1 MKRLVLASNSPRRK
15 ELLAGLD
22 IPFEVR
28 VIKGIDES
36 HPEGVDIY
44 SIPEA
49 LAQRK
54 ASAYKDN
61 LADDEVILTADTV
74 VILDEQ
80 ILEKPTSLENAKEML
95 RQLSGRSHSVVTG
108 VCIGTKEDL
117 NLSHFSVLTEVHF
130 KELTDEEIN
139 YYVETYRPLDK
150 AGAYGIQEWIG
161 YVGVT
166 GIDGSFYNVMGL
178 PVQRIHPELTKIINN
193 SI

>member
-1 MKRLVLASNSPRRK
+1 MKKLILASNSPRRK

-28 VIKGIDES
+28 VIDGIDES
-36 HPEGVDIY
+36 HPEGADIY
-44 SIPEA
+44 TIPEI

-54 ASAYKDN
+54 AAAYEGSIS
-61 LADDEVILTADTV
+61 DDEVILTADTV
-74 VILDEQ
+74 VILDEE
-80 ILEKPTSLENAKEML
+80 ILEKPASLDEAKEML
-95 RQLSGRSHSVVTG
+95 RRLSGRAHSVVTG

-117 NLSHFSVLTEVHF
+117 NYSHFSVLTEVRF
-130 KELTDEEIN
+130 KQLSDEEIN
-139 YYVETYRPLDK
+139 YYVETYKPLDK

-178 PVQRIHPELTKIINN
+178 PVQRIYPELIKVIR
-193 SI
+193 

>member
-1 MKRLVLASNSPRRK
+1 MKKLILASNSPRRK

-28 VIKGIDES
+28 VIDGIDES

-44 SIPEA
+44 SLPEI
-49 LAQRK
+49 LAQKK
-54 ASAYKDN
+54 ANAYKDHIS
-61 LADDEVILTADTV
+61 DDEVLLTADTV
-74 VILDEQ
+74 VILGEK

-95 RQLSGRSHSVVTG
+95 RQLSGKSHSVVTG
-108 VCIGTKEDL
+108 VCIGTKNDL
-117 NLSHFSVLTEVHF
+117 NHSHFSVLTEVRF
-130 KELTDEEIN
+130 KKLTEEEIN
-139 YYVETYRPLDK
+139 YYVETYKPLDK

-178 PVQRIHPELTKIINN
+178 PVQRLYPELIKIINL
-193 SI
+193 

>member
-1 MKRLVLASNSPRRK
+1 MKKLILASNSPRRK

-28 VIKGIDES
+28 VIDGIDES

-44 SIPEA
+44 SVPEI

-54 ASAYKDN
+54 AAAYEGCI
-61 LADDEVILTADTV
+61 ADDEVILTADTV
-74 VILDEQ
+74 VILDDQ
-80 ILEKPTSLENAKEML
+80 ILEKPSSLENAKEML
-95 RQLSGRSHSVVTG
+95 RSLSGRSHSVVTG
-108 VCIGTKEDL
+108 VCIGTKDDL
-117 NLSHFSVLTEVHF
+117 NYSHFSVLTEVRF
-130 KELTDEEIN
+130 KELSDEEIN

-161 YVGVT
+161 YIGVT

-178 PVQRIHPELTKIINN
+178 PVQRIYPELMKVINAT
-193 SI
+193 I

>member
-1 MKRLVLASNSPRRK
+1 MKLVLASNSPRRK

-28 VIKGIDES
+28 VISGIDES

-54 ASAYKDN
+54 AAAYKDN

-74 VILDEQ
+74 VILNDE
-80 ILEKPTSLENAKEML
+80 ILEKPSSLENAKEML
-95 RQLSGRSHSVVTG
+95 RQLSGKSHSVVTG

-117 NLSHFSVLTEVHF
+117 NYSHFSVLTEVHF
-130 KELTDEEIN
+130 KELSDEEIN

-178 PVQRIHPELTKIINN
+178 PVQRIYPELTKIINT

>member
-28 VIKGIDES
+28 VISGIDES

-54 ASAYKDN
+54 AAAYKDN

-74 VILDEQ
+74 VILNDE
-80 ILEKPTSLENAKEML
+80 ILEKPSSLENAKEML
-95 RQLSGRSHSVVTG
+95 RQLSGKSHSVVTG

-117 NLSHFSVLTEVHF
+117 NYSHFSVLTEVHF
-130 KELTDEEIN
+130 KELSDEEIN

-178 PVQRIHPELTKIINN
+178 PVQRIYPELTKIINN

>member
-1 MKRLVLASNSPRRK
+1 MKLVLASNSPRRK

-28 VIKGIDES
+28 VISGIDET

-44 SIPEA
+44 SIPEI

-61 LADDEVILTADTV
+61 LSEDEVILTADTV
-74 VILDEQ
+74 VILDNR
-80 ILEKPTSLENAKEML
+80 ILEKPSSLENAKEML
-95 RQLSGRSHSVVTG
+95 HQLSGKSHDVVTG
-108 VCIGTKEDL
+108 VCIGTKDNL
-117 NLSHFSVLTEVHF
+117 NQSHFSVLTQVRF

-178 PVQRIHPELTKIINN
+178 PVQRIYPELTKIINN